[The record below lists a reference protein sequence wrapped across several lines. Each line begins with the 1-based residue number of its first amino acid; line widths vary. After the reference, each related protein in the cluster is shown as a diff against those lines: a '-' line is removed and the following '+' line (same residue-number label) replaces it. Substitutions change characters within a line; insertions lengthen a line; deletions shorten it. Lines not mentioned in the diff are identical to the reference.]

1 VKTFAPIRDAVSSAA
16 FMTLVVACATLQ
28 APTPE
33 PAMMPAIAQPSSA
46 TYHVLHRFD
55 LFSRQ
60 RGAETPAGPLVDV
73 DGTFYG
79 TTHLGG
85 LHGDG
90 TVYSITPRGVKKRL
104 YSFGSNSSDGIKP
117 SAGLIVVN
125 GTLYGVTAS
134 GGACGSSST
143 GAGGTVFS
151 ISTTG
156 TENVL
161 HSFCSSD
168 GENPGSELLAVDGT
182 LYGTTTTLG
191 GTSGNSGGTVFSMST
206 SGGFKV
212 LHSFNGAEGDGFQP
226 SGPLLDV
233 QGTLYGTTSAG
244 GKGDSSACDCGVF
257 YSITTAG
264 KEKVLYTFRGR
275 QQGGSDGDSPSGALI
290 DVNGTLYGTT
300 FTGGTGS
307 CFENIGCGAVY
318 SITTSGAETV
328 VHRFSSASH
337 GQNPGAGL
345 LEVNGT
351 LYGTTAWGGG
361 GSCEFDTTRFR
372 GCGTLYSLAASGAE
386 QVLHTF
392 IGGSDG
398 AHPEASLIDVNGA
411 LYGTTSEGGFKRRC
425 KGDGCG
431 TVFVLSP

>member
-1 VKTFAPIRDAVSSAA
+1 MKTFAPIRDAVSSGA

-28 APTPE
+28 SPTRE

-46 TYHVLHRFD
+46 TYRVLHRFD
-55 LFSRQ
+55 LFPKQ
-60 RGAETPAGPLVDV
+60 GGAENPAGPLVDV

-90 TVYSITPRGVKKRL
+90 TVYSITASGVKKRL
-104 YSFGSNSSDGIKP
+104 YSFGTNSSDGIKP
-117 SAGLIVVN
+117 SAGLIVAN
-125 GTLYGVTAS
+125 GTLYGVTAF
-134 GGACGSSST
+134 GGTCGSSST

-151 ISTTG
+151 VSTTG

-161 HSFCSSD
+161 HSFCQSD

-182 LYGTTTTLG
+182 LYGTTTTAG

-212 LHSFNGAEGDGFQP
+212 LHSFNGAEGDGFSP

-233 QGTLYGTTSAG
+233 NETLYGTTGAG
-244 GKGDSSACDCGVF
+244 GTSDSSGCDCGTV

-264 KEKVLYTFRGR
+264 KEKVLYSFQGR
-275 QQGGSDGDSPSGALI
+275 QQGSDGDTPGGALI
-290 DVNGTLYGTT
+290 DVNGILYGTT
-300 FTGGTGS
+300 LLGGRGS
-307 CFENIGCGAVY
+307 CFEKGGCGVVY

-328 VHRFSSASH
+328 VYRFSSASH
-337 GQNPGAGL
+337 GQNPRAGL
-345 LEVNGT
+345 LDVNGT
-351 LYGTTAWGGG
+351 LYGTTEWGGG
-361 GSCEFDTTRFR
+361 GSCELDSTRFR
-372 GCGTLYSLAASGAE
+372 GCGTIYSLAASGAE
-386 QVLHTF
+386 QVLHAF

-398 AHPEASLIDVNGA
+398 AHPEASLIDVNGT
-411 LYGTTSEGGFKRRC
+411 LYGTTKEGGFKTRC
-425 KGDGCG
+425 AGNGCG
-431 TVFVLSP
+431 TVFELSP